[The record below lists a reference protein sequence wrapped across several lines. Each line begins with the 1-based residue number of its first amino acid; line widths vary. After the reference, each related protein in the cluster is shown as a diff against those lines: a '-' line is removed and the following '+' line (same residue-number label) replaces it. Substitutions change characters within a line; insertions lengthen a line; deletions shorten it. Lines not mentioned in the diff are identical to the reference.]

1 MDAATKL
8 RSLERRLLMSD
19 MSDMSDMKNI
29 FQDRWSAFLETEDL
43 LLT

>member
-1 MDAATKL
+1 MDTATKL
-8 RSLERRLLMSD
+8 RSLERRLLVSD